1 MQTVPTSTPDP
12 LLETQVFWDKYK
24 MPILFGIL
32 AVLLVIGAISAF
44 RFFAARKNAVAAELF
59 SNAKGIEDYQK
70 VIAQYPTSGAT
81 ASAYLLLAA
90 QQREKKQFAEANT
103 SLQTFVDK
111 FSDHQLVTTAKMAI
125 AGNLESLG
133 KPDEALEA
141 YRRLAADSPTS
152 FNAPLAML
160 AQVPLLKQK
169 GQVDEARRV
178 CETVLTQYRDS
189 YAASEATRLL
199 RSLKPATPPAAAPA
213 PAAPAA
219 NAPAPG
225 ANVPPVAASPAASV
239 APTP

>member
-1 MQTVPTSTPDP
+1 MQTAPTSTPDP

-24 MPILFGIL
+24 MPILLGIA
-32 AVLLVIGAISAF
+32 AVLLVIGAVSAY
-44 RFFAARKNAVAAELF
+44 RYFAAQKNAAAAELL

-70 VIAQYPTSGAT
+70 VIAQYPTSGAA

-90 QQREKKQFAEANT
+90 QQREKGMFAEANT

-141 YRRLAADSPTS
+141 YRRLAADYPTS

-160 AQVPLLKQK
+160 AQVSLLKQK
-169 GQVDEARRV
+169 GQTDEARRV

-189 YAASEATRLL
+189 NAASEATRLL
-199 RSLKPATPPAAAPA
+199 RSLKPAATAAAPA
-213 PAAPAA
+213 PALPTA
-219 NAPAPG
+219 APAPSAG
-225 ANVPPVAASPAASV
+225 NPPVAASPAASV